1 MKTVVNKDTLIGDI
15 IKNYP
20 QAKEIIQKY
29 FGNGCFT
36 CPGINI
42 ESLSFG
48 AAMHSVDVNK
58 MVDEINA
65 SIKSKGEV

>member
-20 QAKEIIQKY
+20 QAKEIVQKY